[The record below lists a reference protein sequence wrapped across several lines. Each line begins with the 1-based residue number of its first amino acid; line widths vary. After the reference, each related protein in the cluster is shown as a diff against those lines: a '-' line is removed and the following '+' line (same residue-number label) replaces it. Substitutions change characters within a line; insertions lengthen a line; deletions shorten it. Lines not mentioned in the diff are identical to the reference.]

1 MSWRLRIRH
10 ETKVSYDGQAHAQYN
25 EARMIPLTTPEQTTL
40 EARIATQPATTAWR
54 YWDYWGTQVSVFDL
68 QQPHD
73 RLVVNAVSTVEAD
86 APVLPKPPSWAEILA
101 QGGEGR
107 LYEWLQPTPLTT
119 VSPALVSLGR
129 DAVAGA
135 DPHEAAAGLGGWV
148 RENVAYVPGSTGVQT
163 SAQEAWELHQ
173 GVCQDLAHLTVGLL
187 RGLGIPARYVSGY
200 LHADPDA
207 GIGDRVEGQSH
218 AWVEYWA
225 GAWVGTDPTNSVW
238 AADRHVVVG
247 RGRDYSDVPPL
258 KGIYHGAPS
267 STLEVTVEVTRLA

>member
-10 ETKVSYDGQAHAQYN
+10 ETKVSYDGKAHASYN
-25 EARMIPLTTPEQTTL
+25 EARMIPLTTAEQTTL
-40 EARIATQPATTAWR
+40 EARIATQPGTTPWR

-73 RLVVNAVSTVEAD
+73 RLVVQAVSTVEVD
-86 APVLPKPPSWAEILA
+86 APALPRPPSWAEILA
-101 QGGEGR
+101 QSR

-119 VSPALVSLGR
+119 VSPSLVSLGR
-129 DAVAGA
+129 EAVAGA
-135 DPHEAAAGLGGWV
+135 DPHEAAVGVSAWV
-148 RENVAYVPGSTGVQT
+148 RDSVAYVPGSTGVQT
-163 SAQEAWELHQ
+163 SAQEAWDLQQ
-173 GVCQDLAHLTVGLL
+173 GVCQDLAHLTVALL
-187 RGLGIPARYVSGY
+187 RGLGMPARYVSGY

-225 GAWVGTDPTNSVW
+225 GGWVGTDPTNRVW

-247 RGRDYSDVPPL
+247 RGRDYSDVAPL
-258 KGIYHGAPS
+258 KGIYNGVPS
-267 STLEVTVEVTRLA
+267 STLEVSVEVTRLA